1 MPLQLKFHGALET
14 VTGSCHFFRV
24 KASGNI
30 YAVDCGA
37 TQGEDDDEQLAIP
50 RNLPADCYPDKLSGI
65 ILTHAHGD
73 HISHLPRWFQAGFK
87 GQIICSKET
96 AILTEIALNDSKKI
110 EKRNEKWDVD
120 EDAFDDT
127 VKALTCAKI
136 VQPGHTEILEHN
148 VTIEAAPTS
157 HLLGCCAFRIV
168 AKDKD
173 NSTSVLFT
181 GDIGPIEHEKEN
193 MSLYAERKQIQKNTD
208 YIISESTYG
217 SRPRSIE
224 SQSGRRRQS
233 RMCEILSK
241 AFRHGD
247 ESVVIIPAFSLQRS
261 LDTLVDVFCALQ
273 YQRSELGMAKACIPK
288 IIIRS
293 PLSWN
298 YAQVYRDIYFDEIRS
313 EHVFFNKYA
322 LIRKIIAEAG
332 DEDIA
337 VIDQLIPHND
347 RKNGFDGHRLISRL
361 DDTDNS
367 IKTEILWG
375 KGKTESNGPT
385 VIICASGMTLT
396 GPIVELMEEHLRKDT
411 ATFVLC
417 GYVPPKSPGGQL
429 RDLWPLNITGRA
441 SKTIKLPKDKTSQQ
455 PQVVI
460 PGDEIK
466 CGFESISEF
475 YSGHADGPSIIRYIL
490 GDNTERADQTKGI
503 FLVHG
508 DHSAREELKKLIE
521 ETCVKNSK
529 QKPLVSCPDPRQ
541 PWFDCETGEF
551 VGRNTSKQL
560 NSKNKDYVPTLGE
573 LLDKDYYLDTDS
585 SEIYS
590 PDVISKLPYEL
601 EIESC
606 VMLSNIKD
614 DKDHLM
620 QQIKGAFDY
629 ARPEV
634 RGNGLLLKFGRA
646 GKNSAYS
653 TVMIEMKKIDE
664 RLFKISA
671 ETRIKQAR
679 ALSEIADI
687 AFDWRRLLNLLE
699 VPKEQYYAGVRWCQ
713 TETEI
718 ERLLNIC
725 SPTVYGIKQRR
736 QPVLILHADTLQ
748 NNELQS
754 IERLVTPAVVV
765 AVVHEQYIPTINN
778 RLGLDDEY
786 ALTRNNPIYL
796 PIKLKAGAQLI
807 YSEQEGLNLEKLC
820 ELVTTDTHIFN
831 GREPLIAKIAQ
842 TKTTDD
848 FDAIEAIKNE
858 NLVSVQQYDSRP
870 TRSSLPYKQF
880 TSIVTGERLIGK
892 IEYLRLRKSTN
903 TPSFTIVR
911 LNKSNTSGMLH
922 ATQMLPNFNYNVG
935 DEIEVIVRQVDAEKR
950 SIYLTQQS
958 LSLPTVQLI
967 EAANSKIGI
976 TPEKI
981 TALLNNQVTV
991 DAVCKAATKSLVLQG
1006 KTPNEISHNTLLD
1019 RETTFDT
1026 YNRIVQEFELVNTIS
1041 IPSPEPDKG
1050 LTYGDVANQLKYT
1063 IEDIINAAAHMISD
1077 PTTYQL
1083 GMAILPAGFTPTE
1096 NSSFPRDY
1104 FEAFAQECRSRSEKG
1119 WSKQFNLDANIKP
1132 DCFSITSLAKS
1143 MGITDADLVTLM
1155 TQKGIL
1161 PKVQV
1166 VLDTEDIKKL
1176 IEG

>member
-50 RNLPADCYPDKLSGI
+50 RNLPIDCQPSKLSGI

-87 GQIICSKET
+87 GQIICTKET
-96 AILTEIALNDSKKI
+96 AILTEIALYDGKKI
-110 EKRNEKWDVD
+110 EKRKDKWDVN
-120 EDAFDDT
+120 EEAFEET
-127 VKALTCAKI
+127 IRSLKYAKN
-136 VQPGHTEILEHN
+136 VQPGQTEILEHN
-148 VTIEAAPTS
+148 VTIEAAATS

-168 AKDKD
+168 AKDKEKL
-173 NSTSVLFT
+173 TSVLFT

-193 MSLYAERKQIQKNTD
+193 QSLYAERKQIEKSSD

-217 SRPRSIE
+217 SRPRSTE
-224 SQSGRRRQS
+224 SQSGRRRQA
-233 RMCEILSK
+233 RMCEVLSK

-247 ESVVIIPAFSLQRS
+247 ESVVVIPAFSLQRS
-261 LDTLVDVFCALQ
+261 LDILVDVFCALQ
-273 YQRSELGMAKACIPK
+273 YQRNEVGLSKSCTPK
-288 IIIRS
+288 IIIKS
-293 PLSWN
+293 PLSWE
-298 YAQVYRDIYFDEIRS
+298 YAQVYRDFFVDEINC
-313 EHVFFNKYA
+313 ENTFFNKYA
-322 LIRKIIAEAG
+322 LIRKVINEAG
-332 DEDIA
+332 DDDIA

-347 RKNGFDGHRLISRL
+347 RRNGFDGHSLIARL
-361 DDTDNS
+361 DDSNYV

-375 KGKTESNGPT
+375 KTNTQTVGPT
-385 VIICASGMTLT
+385 VIICASGMTLI
-396 GPIVELMEEHLRKDT
+396 GPIVKLMEEYLRKDI
-411 ATFVLC
+411 ATFILC

-429 RDLWPLNITGRA
+429 RDLWPLSTVGRA
-441 SKTIKLPKDKTSQQ
+441 AKTIKLPKDKSSHEA
-455 PQVVI
+455 QVII

-490 GDNTERADQTKGI
+490 GDRIERADQTKGI

-508 DHSAREELKKLIE
+508 DHSAREDLKKLIE

-529 QKPLVSCPDPRQ
+529 QKPLVSCPKPGQ
-541 PWFDCETGEF
+541 PWFDCDTGEF
-551 VGRNTSKQL
+551 VGRDNTKLQS
-560 NSKNKDYVPTLGE
+560 SGNKDYVPTLGD
-573 LLDKDYYLDTDS
+573 LLDKDNYLDTDS
-585 SEIYS
+585 SEVYS

-606 VMLSNIKD
+606 VMLSNIAD
-614 DKDHLM
+614 EKDHLM
-620 QQIKGAFDY
+620 QQIKGAFDH

-646 GKNSAYS
+646 RKNSAYS
-653 TVMIEMKKIDE
+653 TVMIEMNKIGD

-699 VPKEQYYAGVRWCQ
+699 VPKEQYYAGIRWCQ

-718 ERLLNIC
+718 DRLLNIC
-725 SPTVYGIKQRR
+725 SPTVYDIEQRR

-748 NNELQS
+748 NSELRS
-754 IERLVTPAVVV
+754 IERLVTPSVVV
-765 AVVHEQYIPTINN
+765 AVVHEQYIQTIND
-778 RLGLDDEY
+778 RLGLNLDDEY
-786 ALTRNNPIYL
+786 ALRRNNPIYL

-807 YSEQEGLNLEKLC
+807 YSEEEGLNLEKLC
-820 ELVTTDTHIFN
+820 ELVTTDTQIFN
-831 GREPLIAKIAQ
+831 GREHQIAKIAQ
-842 TKTTDD
+842 SKNQLDTIETT
-848 FDAIEAIKNE
+848 KNE
-858 NLVSVQQYDSRP
+858 NSTSVQQLDSRP
-870 TRSSLPYKQF
+870 TRSSLPYTQF

-911 LNKSNTSGMLH
+911 LNKCNVSGMLH
-922 ATQMLPNFNYNVG
+922 STQMLPDFIYNVG
-935 DEIEVIVRQVDAEKR
+935 DEIEVVVRQVDAEKR
-950 SIYLTQQS
+950 SIYFTQHS
-958 LSLPTVQLI
+958 LNLPAIELI
-967 EAANSKIGI
+967 EAVNSKIGV

-981 TALLNNQVTV
+981 TTLLNNKVTIE
-991 DAVCKAATKSLVLQG
+991 AVCKAATESLTLQG
-1006 KTPNEISHNTLLD
+1006 KTPNEINRNSFLD
-1019 RETTFDT
+1019 RETALDT
-1026 YNRIVQEFELVNTIS
+1026 YNRIVQEFELVDTIS
-1041 IPSPEPDKG
+1041 IASPEPDKG

-1083 GMAILPAGFTPTE
+1083 GLAILPAGFTPTE
-1096 NSSFPRDY
+1096 NSSFPRDC
-1104 FEAFAQECRSRSEKG
+1104 FEAFAQECRSRSEEG
-1119 WSKQFNLDANIKP
+1119 WSKQYNFDANIKP
-1132 DCFSITSLAKS
+1132 DCFSISNLAKS
-1143 MGITDADLVTLM
+1143 LGITDADLFTLI
-1155 TQKGIL
+1155 TQKGIS

-1166 VLDTEDIKKL
+1166 VLDPEDIKKL
-1176 IEG
+1176 NG